1 MSKKIFTRKQYG
13 GSVYKW
19 SPETTIVKKCD
30 KCNSSNIMNDDKIIK
45 KICNAIRFTQG
56 EDWLTTYCYD
66 LVFINGK
73 YHRLAY
79 VECDYVE

>member
-13 GSVYKW
+13 AAVYKW
-19 SPETTIVKKCD
+19 SPDTTIVKKCD
-30 KCNSSNIMNDDKIIK
+30 KCNNTEISEKMIK
-45 KICNAIRFTQG
+45 KFCNAIRFTQG
-56 EDWLTTYCYD
+56 EDWVNTYCYD
-66 LVFINGK
+66 LVFVEGK